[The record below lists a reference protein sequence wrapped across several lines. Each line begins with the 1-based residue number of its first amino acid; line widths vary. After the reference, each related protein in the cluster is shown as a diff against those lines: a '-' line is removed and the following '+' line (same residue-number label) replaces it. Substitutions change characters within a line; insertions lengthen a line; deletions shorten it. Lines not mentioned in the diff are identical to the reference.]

1 MISAIKAKL
10 ASYKAQDIHCARSTW
25 AGVVVPLFEK
35 DNQPFIILT
44 KRAETVSAHKGEVS
58 FPGGMYEEGDGD
70 RMTTAVRECCEE
82 IGVKSQ
88 DIEIVGRLD
97 DTYTLTGF
105 CIRPYVGIVPY
116 PYTFTTSPREV
127 AYIIY
132 LPFEF
137 LRTVAPF
144 LEEANRDGYVEKVP
158 SFYYE
163 GDRVWGAT
171 CRILL
176 RFRRIMA
183 DGQA

>member
-1 MISAIKAKL
+1 M
-10 ASYKAQDIHCARSTW
+10 
-25 AGVVVPLFEK
+25 
-35 DNQPFIILT
+35 
-44 KRAETVSAHKGEVS
+44 SAHKGEVS

-97 DTYTLTGF
+97 DMYTLTGF